1 MRSTDALR
9 VVTASIPD
17 SPFLSAADT
26 ARLMGFPSREALSK
40 ARAAGRLPIRM
51 FKLPGR
57 RGWFASRQQVC
68 AWVEAFLNE
77 EDAAMT

>member
-1 MRSTDALR
+1 MHRSPSR
-9 VVTASIPD
+9 GHTASILD

-26 ARLMGFPSREALSK
+26 AHLMGFPTKDALSR

-51 FKLPGR
+51 FRLSGC

-77 EDAAMT
+77 EDAAIA